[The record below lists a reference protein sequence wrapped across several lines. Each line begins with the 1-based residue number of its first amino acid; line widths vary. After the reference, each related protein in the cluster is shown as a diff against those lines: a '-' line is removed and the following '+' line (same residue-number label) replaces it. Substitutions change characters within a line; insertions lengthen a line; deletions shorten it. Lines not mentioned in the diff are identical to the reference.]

1 MSLFAITVPARTTI
15 VEYRHG
21 AVTRVLESGR
31 HPRHW
36 GTRLIAVDRRES
48 LLSIAPQ
55 EVPTADGI
63 SVRVSA
69 AVRWSVADPTVF
81 LERHDDP
88 RGAVYLATQVAVRDM
103 LAASTAA
110 DLGRRGSSVSTEA
123 LTDAVVPVALD
134 VGVAVAEVIVKDVI
148 LPGELRL
155 AALELATSQ
164 VRGQARLEAARAETA
179 ALRSLANGARL
190 LESHP
195 ALARQ
200 RLVEAL
206 PPGSRVALSVGDAP
220 AAPQAPATS
229 PGED

>member
-1 MSLFAITVPARTTI
+1 MSPFAVTVPARTTV

-21 AVTRVLESGR
+21 AVTRVLEAGR
-31 HPRHW
+31 HPRRW
-36 GTRLIAVDRRES
+36 GTRRVAVDRRES
-48 LLSIAPQ
+48 LLSVAPQ

-69 AVRWSVADPTVF
+69 AVRWSVADPVAF
-81 LERHDDP
+81 LERHEDP
-88 RGAVYLATQVAVRDM
+88 RAAVYLATQVALRGM
-103 LAASTAA
+103 LATATVA
-110 DLGRRGSSVSTEA
+110 DLRQRGAGVSTEA
-123 LTDAVVPVALD
+123 LTDAVTPAALD
-134 VGVAVAEVIVKDVI
+134 VGVAVAEVVVKDVI

-190 LESHP
+190 LEANP

-200 RLVEAL
+200 RLVESL
-206 PPGSRVALSVGDAP
+206 PPGSRVALNVGDA
-220 AAPQAPATS
+220 AAPQIPPTS
-229 PGED
+229 ADEE